1 MILIQRFQ
9 YWPKDV
15 CMFDFIK
22 KNLQKIYSSITTN
35 LLTIFS
41 AKKISQES
49 LQEIERI
56 LITADTG
63 IVTTKKII
71 ASLNEQFAQGNIVE
85 GAQLQQALEK
95 ELLSTLI
102 IKSHHATTPTIFLLL
117 GINGSGKTTLAGK
130 LAHSF
135 IAQNKTCLLAAADT
149 FRAAAPEQLKQWAI
163 ASKAE
168 IFIGSANQD
177 PAAIAFGACEQFKK
191 NSTDILIIDTAG
203 RLQTKENLMREITKI
218 KKVIEKQLPG
228 KKIHTLLT
236 VDAMLGQNSFDQAK
250 VFHEAVQVDGIVLTK
265 IDGTGKG
272 GIIFS
277 IVQQLGIPI
286 EYISFG
292 ENMSDLKLFDAQE
305 YVTNLV
311 GGFKDTDH
319 QAE

>member
-1 MILIQRFQ
+1 
-9 YWPKDV
+9 
-15 CMFDFIK
+15 MFDFIK

-63 IVTTKKII
+63 VTTTKKII
-71 ASLNEQFAQGNIVE
+71 ASLNRQYSAGNITE
-85 GAQLQQALEK
+85 GKQLQQALEK
-95 ELLSTLI
+95 ELLLTLEQA
-102 IKSHHATTPTIFLLL
+102 KQPEQNSSIFLLI
-117 GINGSGKTTLAGK
+117 GINGSGKTTFSGK

-135 IAQNKTCLLAAADT
+135 ATQGKSCLLAAADT
-149 FRAAAPEQLKQWAI
+149 FRAAAPEQLKSWANL
-163 ASKAE
+163 SKSD
-168 IFIGSANQD
+168 IFIGSLNQD
-177 PAAIAFGACEQFKK
+177 PAAIAYGACEQYKK
-191 NSTDILIIDTAG
+191 NHTDILIIDTAG
-203 RLQTKENLMREITKI
+203 RLQTKENLMREIEKI
-218 KKVIEKQLPG
+218 KKVIQKQLPD

-250 VFHEAVQVDGIVLTK
+250 VFHEAVQIDGIVLTK

-277 IVQQLGIPI
+277 ITEQLHIPV
-286 EYISFG
+286 EYISYG
-292 ENMSDLKLFDAQE
+292 EQMSDIKLFNAQE

-311 GGFKDTDH
+311 GSFKD
-319 QAE
+319 